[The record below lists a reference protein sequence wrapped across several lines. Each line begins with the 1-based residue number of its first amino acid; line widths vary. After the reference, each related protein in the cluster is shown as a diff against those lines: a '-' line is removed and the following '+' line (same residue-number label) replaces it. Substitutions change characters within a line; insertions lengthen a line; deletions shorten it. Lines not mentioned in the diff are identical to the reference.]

1 MKTLMKAKTQT
12 LVATGEIVRDRRGWR
27 YYVSHIHNNKI
38 AVVSMDER
46 KIHMTA
52 PPEQFGC
59 YLTGDA

>member
-1 MKTLMKAKTQT
+1 MKTLMKAKTQ
-12 LVATGEIVRDRRGWR
+12 VPVSTGEIVRDQRGWR

-52 PPEQFGC
+52 APEQFGC
-59 YLTGDA
+59 YLTK